1 MKTNIEFIDYDGSY
15 PCLCMGTLKVKINGK
30 QIIFSDS
37 GEYCYYDDEKEK
49 MIYKENCYPNFWA
62 SGGSIRSDG
71 NWDMWAEHGE
81 WHLCIDEEDYPK
93 EILDSMNDLIKVF
106 NDNVPYGCCGGCI

>member
-37 GEYCYYDDEKEK
+37 GEYCY
-49 MIYKENCYPNFWA
+49 
-62 SGGSIRSDG
+62 
-71 NWDMWAEHGE
+71 
-81 WHLCIDEEDYPK
+81 
-93 EILDSMNDLIKVF
+93 
-106 NDNVPYGCCGGCI
+106 